1 MGALASRQNAGVE
14 EADVVSNHAY
24 KYPPRSGNYFGSHFI
39 MGGERFDTPQPEAY
53 LFGENADLNFLG
65 SRPTPFPYPPP
76 QSNEPTKTL
85 KSLVNIRKESLRFV
99 RCPEPVGKLVENNK
113 IGDGMIKP
121 VENGKG
127 TYYNIE
133 FTFDCDA
140 RIAITIFYFCT
151 EEVTP
156 TGVVYYPRDP
166 AMTSQ
171 TYHYKKGANQ
181 QFCQLAHVFDPSRHA
196 DEELLYNADTEIIP
210 VAIYCVV
217 DEGQDEIRQSHTT
230 IAVVEKH
237 SDGTYV
243 LKALKQKLF
252 VDGLCY
258 LLQEIYGIENKNLDT
273 KPTSD
278 EETEEGGSECVI
290 CMCDVRDTLILPCRH
305 LCLCN
310 SCADSLRY
318 QANNCPICRAPFRA
332 LLQIR
337 ALQRATAPPPPAS
350 PPLGSM
356 ENIPAGYEPVSLIE
370 ALNGPHPARAPPAL
384 APAIASPDTD
394 TASQVLVHSTDHIPP
409 LHKHLVSLIQALAP
423 PALAPAIA
431 SPDTDTASQ
440 VLVHSTDHIPPL
452 HKHLVSLIQALA
464 PPALAPAIASPD
476 TDTASQVLVHSTDHI
491 PPLHKH
497 LVSLIQALAPPAL
510 APAIASP
517 DTDTAS
523 QVLVHSTDHIPPL
536 HKHLVSLIQAL
547 APPALAPAI
556 ASPDT
561 DTASQVL
568 VHSTDHI
575 PPLHKHL
582 VSLIQALAPPALAPA
597 IASPDTDTASQVLVH
612 STDHIPPLHKH
623 LVSLIQALA
632 PPALAP
638 AIASPDTDTASQ
650 VLVHSTDHIPPLHK
664 HLVSLIQALAPPALA
679 PAIASPDTDTASQ
692 VLVHSTDHIPP
703 LHKHLVSL
711 IQALAPPALAPA
723 IASPDTDTA
732 SQVLVHSTDHIPPL
746 HKHLVSL
753 IQALAPPALAPAIA
767 SPDTDTAS
775 QAAEILNRC
784 NLERSSSTS
793 LGSALNN
800 THALTPEFRMS
811 VLLAREQDG
820 RRERAA
826 SPLLREPARVSPE
839 AVNKS
844 SLSLEY
850 PAEAS
855 VHEPSSEDEGSA
867 ELALAEPEP
876 AEEHEPDSD
885 AERLSP
891 LLTQP
896 QAPLQ
901 PNGVGHL
908 GGRARARSPLP
919 PRAHIDDPDPDVPA
933 SPRACEVNRVG
944 KSWLL
949 VKAAS
954 SAGSAGSPPAEDSDY
969 FTPEDTATTILT
981 VPKHKH
987 AEPMSNGPV
996 AGDGTP
1002 QRWALPHRVTSLPGT
1017 PLSQSSVRSSGDSY
1031 SSTSSTRQL
1040 LAAAPLPADTA
1051 C

>member
-113 IGDGMIKP
+113 IGDGVNKP
-121 VENGKG
+121 MENGKG

-217 DEGQDEIRQSHTT
+217 DEGQEEIRQSHTT

-273 KPTSD
+273 KPSSD

-356 ENIPAGYEPVSLIE
+356 ENIPSGYEPVSLIE
-370 ALNGPHPARAPPAL
+370 ALNGPHPAR
-384 APAIASPDTD
+384 
-394 TASQVLVHSTDHIPP
+394 
-409 LHKHLVSLIQALAP
+409 
-423 PALAPAIA
+423 
-431 SPDTDTASQ
+431 
-440 VLVHSTDHIPPL
+440 
-452 HKHLVSLIQALA
+452 
-464 PPALAPAIASPD
+464 
-476 TDTASQVLVHSTDHI
+476 
-491 PPLHKH
+491 
-497 LVSLIQALAPPAL
+497 
-510 APAIASP
+510 
-517 DTDTAS
+517 
-523 QVLVHSTDHIPPL
+523 
-536 HKHLVSLIQAL
+536 
-547 APPALAPAI
+547 
-556 ASPDT
+556 
-561 DTASQVL
+561 
-568 VHSTDHI
+568 
-575 PPLHKHL
+575 
-582 VSLIQALAPPALAPA
+582 
-597 IASPDTDTASQVLVH
+597 
-612 STDHIPPLHKH
+612 
-623 LVSLIQALA
+623 
-632 PPALAP
+632 
-638 AIASPDTDTASQ
+638 
-650 VLVHSTDHIPPLHK
+650 
-664 HLVSLIQALAPPALA
+664 
-679 PAIASPDTDTASQ
+679 
-692 VLVHSTDHIPP
+692 
-703 LHKHLVSL
+703 
-711 IQALAPPALAPA
+711 
-723 IASPDTDTA
+723 
-732 SQVLVHSTDHIPPL
+732 
-746 HKHLVSL
+746 
-753 IQALAPPALAPAIA
+753 APPALAPAIA

-867 ELALAEPEP
+867 ELAPAEPEP

-896 QAPLQ
+896 QPPLQ
-901 PNGVGHL
+901 HNGVGHL
-908 GGRARARSPLP
+908 GARSRTRSPLP
-919 PRAHIDDPDPDVPA
+919 ALAHIDDPDHPA
-933 SPRACEVNRVG
+933 SPRAFSLDCLCKSITLKENLPNKTCENTNFRLYRFNRVG

-987 AEPMSNGPV
+987 AELMSNGPV